1 MLPGARPSFLFGR
14 RDGSIQ
20 FVHVAGR
27 RGLRVGD
34 EVGLCRNHV
43 REVQRPVRVQ

>member
-1 MLPGARPSFLFGR
+1 MLPGARPILPFGR

-20 FVHVAGR
+20 FAHVAGR

-34 EVGLCRNHV
+34 EVGLGRNHV
-43 REVQRPVRVQ
+43 REVQWPVRVQ